1 MRIKPFIILLALAIF
16 ISGCHYP
23 PYAVAPAT
31 QTPAEV
37 PSPSPQP
44 TESLPPTVTP
54 AEPEPPPLEPTPV
67 PTIETVFVLQ
77 DGGPFYLPNFTHPDE
92 GCQWM
97 GVAGQ
102 VFDAD
107 GAEVLKLIVTAG
119 MDHDENGLS
128 DAEAITGGST
138 AYGLGGYEIQ
148 LASQPVDSAGVFWVQ
163 VRDQQGQQLS
173 EQIYFDTY
181 ADCEQNLILVNFVP
195 LDD

>member
-16 ISGCHYP
+16 ISGCYYP

-102 VFDAD
+102 VFDAN
-107 GAEVLKLIVTAG
+107 GQEILNLVVTAG
-119 MDHDENGLS
+119 SDHQEN
-128 DAEAITGGST
+128 AESITGEAT

-148 LASQPVDSAGVFWVQ
+148 LASQPVDSAGLFWVQ
-163 VRDQQGQQLS
+163 VRDQGGQPLS
-173 EQIYFDTY
+173 GQIFFDTF
-181 ADCEQNLILVNFVP
+181 ADCEQNLVLVNFVP
-195 LDD
+195 LAE

>member
-1 MRIKPFIILLALAIF
+1 MRIKPFTILIALAIF

-23 PYAVAPAT
+23 PYAVPPAT

-54 AEPEPPPLEPTPV
+54 AEPEPPPVEPTSISP
-67 PTIETVFVLQ
+67 IDAVFVFQ

-102 VFDAD
+102 VFDAE
-107 GAEVLKLIVTAG
+107 GMEVLNLIVIAG
-119 MDHDENGLS
+119 RDHEEIAG
-128 DAEAITGGST
+128 AITGTAT

-163 VRDQQGQQLS
+163 VQDQGGQPLS
-173 EQIYFDTY
+173 EQIFFDTF
-181 ADCEQNLILVNFVP
+181 ADCEQNLVLVNFVP
-195 LDD
+195 LAE